1 MEGGGKGGGEDTK
14 DPFLVPVTI
23 QIQNRK
29 DPWCLVNSKLR
40 SAKHRELK
48 IAQLGV
54 CWEAPSFQESLEP
67 HVTED
72 TSSVKYTLTQYDIAQ
87 YCR

>member
-1 MEGGGKGGGEDTK
+1 M
-14 DPFLVPVTI
+14 PVTI

-40 SAKHRELK
+40 SAKHPELK

-72 TSSVKYTLTQYDIAQ
+72 TSSGVSLLVCFVSHGFASALHPKFLFRFEAKQVN
-87 YCR
+87 